1 MRGILSQEDEGIMS
15 QGPGVTDRQSFSV
28 TINGDDVLKM
38 AQCYMNAFYQK
49 PLIPRDD
56 VIPMDEALNPHLVFS
71 GSINYCLNGIEAIK
85 NLHAYLFNESGLK
98 QWRDESHKELQTEY
112 VTKIHKYANLP
123 ANRNSLRTFINRIR
137 NTRAKPIIEKW
148 QNGNQEKMREEFF
161 QEFAKVND
169 ASRYNQINNEQ
180 APAQKKIKINDYVN
194 DYMDKYDEWSRITK
208 RTFEKFKN
216 MYLNDMDN
224 KYNRWRRKLSPFS
237 LLLNSAY
244 LKFAD
249 VLIGKLIAMQLQH
262 YQNVEVAGTFRNEGH
277 TNSLS
282 PCSIQWYMFRCRIFG
297 AVSKDEVPQFPT
309 IKSVILLVRHGE
321 RLDNDKDLK
330 RQVENTPGQQYEY
343 KGRYYN
349 FDNSPLNETGEE
361 RALVLN
367 KVIKNLNIKYL
378 FAASYDRTI
387 QTAVNALRDSHKN
400 YNNGEL
406 ESELKIKIEP
416 GFIES
421 MSDCVDRDVG
431 YLEFDE
437 LNEHYERLDSDYEP
451 ILQRD
456 GLCSLYQTPEARKS
470 DIGCIERVKYVLNEL
485 LRRADLGEIP
495 NAFYAEEYD
504 NEWILP
510 G

>member
-1 MRGILSQEDEGIMS
+1 MLILIFLLIFADFQKAFSDE
-15 QGPGVTDRQSFSV
+15 
-28 TINGDDVLKM
+28 INGNAVLKM
-38 AQCYMNAFYQK
+38 AQCYMDAFYQK

-56 VIPMDEALNPHLVFS
+56 VITMDEALNPHLAFS
-71 GSINYCLNGIEAIK
+71 GSIDYCLNGIEAIVIIFQILNSE
-85 NLHAYLFNESGLK
+85 NLHANLFKVSGLK
-98 QWRDESHKELQTEY
+98 QWRDESHEELQTEY
-112 VTKIHKYANLP
+112 VTKIHVYAKLP
-123 ANRNSLRTFINRIR
+123 KNRDSLSTFINRIR

-224 KYNRWRRKLSPFS
+224 KYNGWRRKLSPFS

-249 VLIGKLIAMQLQH
+249 VLIGKLIAMKKIKSKR
-262 YQNVEVAGTFRNEGH
+262 QNRNLKKMLKHIKTLIATNISIAKYSFLRTIVNTYNTFISPYEG
-277 TNSLS
+277 LEELLK
-282 PCSIQWYMFRCRIFG
+282 
-297 AVSKDEVPQFPT
+297 AVNISRSDVSVDEVPQFPT

-387 QTAVNALRDSHKN
+387 QTAVNALRDSNKN

-451 ILQRD
+451 ILQRN
-456 GLCSLYQTPEARKS
+456 GLCSLYQT
-470 DIGCIERVKYVLNEL
+470 V
-485 LRRADLGEIP
+485 
-495 NAFYAEEYD
+495 
-504 NEWILP
+504 
-510 G
+510 